1 MSQDDIDKPDY
12 HHILAAVDLS
22 PDGDTVARRAL
33 ELAREFG
40 ARLTVLHVTA
50 NLIEEPAYEFMTTLP
65 VDVDIQTEIVDQAKA
80 SLKDLCRRLG
90 DEDIHRIVEVD
101 TPKHGILDV
110 ARREEA
116 DLIVIGNHGVHGLE
130 LLLGST
136 ANGVLHHAPCD
147 ILAVKVGG

>member
-1 MSQDDIDKPDY
+1 MPQEDIDKPGY

-22 PDGDTVARRAL
+22 PDADMVARRAL
-33 ELAREFG
+33 QLAHEFD
-40 ARLTVLHVTA
+40 ARLTILHVTA
-50 NLIEEPAYEFMTTLP
+50 NLMEEPAYEFMSTLP
-65 VDVDIQTEIVDQAKA
+65 VDMDIQTEIVAQANR
-80 SLKDLCRRLG
+80 SLDDLCRRLG
-90 DEDIHRIVEVD
+90 DEHIHRLVEVN

-110 ARREEA
+110 ARREEV
-116 DLIVIGNHGVHGLE
+116 DLIVMGNHGIHGLE

>member
-1 MSQDDIDKPDY
+1 MPEKDTDKPGY

-22 PDGDTVARRAL
+22 PDADTVAGRAL
-33 ELAREFG
+33 ALAHEFD
-40 ARLTVLHVTA
+40 ARLTILHVTA
-50 NLIEEPAYEFMTTLP
+50 NLMEEPAYEFMTTLP
-65 VDVDIQTEIVDQAKA
+65 MDVDIQSEVVAQANR
-80 SLKDLCRRLG
+80 SLEDLCRRLG
-90 DEDIHRIVEVD
+90 DEHIHHLVEVN

-110 ARREEA
+110 AQREEA
-116 DLIVIGNHGVHGLE
+116 DLIVMGNHGVHGLE